1 MNLGGF
7 YWLLNM
13 LKTFSGFPTALCLVF
28 VVIICAYQALRLGL
42 LGWLYGRCTARHWP
56 APAVFAGAFAVSEF
70 AFPLLFPWYFAAT
83 VHQVPILIQ
92 LAEVGGPIAVGLV
105 LVVVNLAFAEAIRAV
120 RKQSVRPAVI
130 ITGFGVLGFALAFG
144 AWRLAAVRATVA
156 QAEPVRVGYVQG
168 NMGLFQKREKPGEG
182 LRRHLKL
189 THDLRDKGV
198 DFVVWSESSVT
209 FAVPEDLAMTT
220 PFYRDRFA
228 GKLGVP
234 ALFGGVLF
242 RADNDRERWFNTA
255 LATNRLGEIVGR
267 YDKQFLLAFGEYL
280 PFGDTFPVL
289 YKWSPNSGRFSPGT
303 SLEPIELEINGKKHT
318 ISVLICYED
327 ILPGFTNT
335 MVSHANPELIV
346 NMTNDAWFGDT
357 TEPWEHLAL
366 AKFRA
371 IEHRRF
377 LVRSTNSGVS
387 AIVDPTGRVTS
398 NTQTFTTE
406 AQAGEVRWLKG
417 GTAFERIGNTPW
429 WILTACVAAMAFWP
443 RRRMQS
449 A

>member
-1 MNLGGF
+1 
-7 YWLLNM
+7 
-13 LKTFSGFPTALCLVF
+13 
-28 VVIICAYQALRLGL
+28 
-42 LGWLYGRCTARHWP
+42 
-56 APAVFAGAFAVSEF
+56 
-70 AFPLLFPWYFAAT
+70 
-83 VHQVPILIQ
+83 
-92 LAEVGGPIAVGLV
+92 
-105 LVVVNLAFAEAIRAV
+105 
-120 RKQSVRPAVI
+120 
-130 ITGFGVLGFALAFG
+130 
-144 AWRLAAVRATVA
+144 
-156 QAEPVRVGYVQG
+156 
-168 NMGLFQKREKPGEG
+168 
-182 LRRHLKL
+182 
-189 THDLRDKGV
+189 
-198 DFVVWSESSVT
+198 
-209 FAVPEDLAMTT
+209 
-220 PFYRDRFA
+220 
-228 GKLGVP
+228 
-234 ALFGGVLF
+234 
-242 RADNDRERWFNTA
+242 
-255 LATNRLGEIVGR
+255 
-267 YDKQFLLAFGEYL
+267 
-280 PFGDTFPVL
+280 
-289 YKWSPNSGRFSPGT
+289 
-303 SLEPIELEINGKKHT
+303 
-318 ISVLICYED
+318 
-327 ILPGFTNT
+327 